1 MSWGRDQQPLTGAL
15 VVPSQS
21 ALDGDALQYPG
32 RTLHEEWPQLG
43 PTNNT
48 CLDSVL
54 SITLHDHHPI
64 HPSLPI
70 TLQDRLGLAILYYII
85 TIYSNLIYIFFF
97 KVFKIDIY

>member
-1 MSWGRDQQPLTGAL
+1 MALNVVGQGSTTPYGGVGGAL
-15 VVPSQS
+15 PKR
-21 ALDGDALQYPG
+21 LGWDALQYPG

-85 TIYSNLIYIFFF
+85 TIYSNLIYIY
-97 KVFKIDIY
+97 IL